1 MPLLGKRPFEPHP
14 LSLRDLTHTDE
25 VWVIRFTDEAFR
37 TYEYRPPLPKISKIC
52 LIYGQRLL
60 FI

>member
-37 TYEYRPPLPKISKIC
+37 TYEYRPHFKKSPK
-52 LIYGQRLL
+52 
-60 FI
+60 FV

>member
-37 TYEYRPPLPKISKIC
+37 TYEYRPPFQKISKIV
-52 LIYGQRLL
+52 
-60 FI
+60 